1 MDFGIFTFS
10 TDRDMSPGEFA
21 VEVED
26 RGFDRLLFTEH
37 SHIPAARDT
46 PYPDVYG
53 GGLLP
58 DFYKRTYDPFVACS
72 YAAAATTRLR
82 VGTGVCL
89 LALRDPIHTAKEIA
103 SIDRLSGGRFDFGVG
118 FGWNADEFDS
128 HGAAFGHRHE
138 VVAERV
144 ALMRNLWSQEIA
156 SFEGAH
162 HTLAPSWAW
171 PKPARPDV
179 PVLLGGNGPRSMRHA
194 ARWADAWY
202 PTGVADDPTLSEA
215 IPRLKQLVADAGREP
230 SAVRVGVAPGVL
242 TDERMVEAWA
252 RNGVDFVTALV
263 VANDPAGVLRE
274 LDRFARMR
282 DDVLGATPV

>member
-1 MDFGIFTFS
+1 MDFGIFTFA
-10 TDRDMSPGEFA
+10 TDRDMSPAALA

-37 SHIPAARDT
+37 SHIPAARAT

-89 LALRDPIHTAKEIA
+89 LALRDPIHNAKEIA

-118 FGWNADEFDS
+118 FGWNADEFGS
-128 HGAAFGHRHE
+128 HGADFSRRHD

-144 ALMRNLWSQEIA
+144 ALMRALWSQELA
-156 SFEGAH
+156 SFAGRH
-162 HTLAPSWAW
+162 HRLEPSWAW
-171 PKPARPDV
+171 PKPAQSGV

-202 PTGVADDPTLSEA
+202 PTGVAEDPTLAGA
-215 IPRLKQLVADAGREP
+215 IPRLRQLVADAGRAP
-230 SAVRVGVAPGVL
+230 SEVRVGVAPGVL
-242 TDERMVEAWA
+242 TDERLVEAWA
-252 RNGVDFVTALV
+252 ANGVDFVTALA
-263 VANDPAGVLRE
+263 VAGDAPALLRE
-274 LDRFARMR
+274 LDRFARLR
-282 DDVLGATPV
+282 DDVLGAAAV